1 MQQLFQ
7 TVVAAA
13 ANDQEGGEEHD
24 ASTSAVVT
32 FSPSTNMS
40 WQAHQTMILT
50 ALTVVAWFAPTVTF
64 LHPTNNKPTSAAAMY

>member
-13 ANDQEGGEEHD
+13 ANDQEGGD
-24 ASTSAVVT
+24 VSVVT
-32 FSPSTNMS
+32 LSPSTNMS

-64 LHPTNNKPTSAAAMY
+64 HHPTNHKPTSAAMY